1 MKLSDRDT
9 LSTWRDVNGGDKKK
23 NEIKGE
29 DDLWFVV
36 HPFCL
41 DGWKYVYY

>member
-9 LSTWRDVNGGDKKK
+9 LSVWGDVNGGDKKK

-36 HPFCL
+36 HLFCL